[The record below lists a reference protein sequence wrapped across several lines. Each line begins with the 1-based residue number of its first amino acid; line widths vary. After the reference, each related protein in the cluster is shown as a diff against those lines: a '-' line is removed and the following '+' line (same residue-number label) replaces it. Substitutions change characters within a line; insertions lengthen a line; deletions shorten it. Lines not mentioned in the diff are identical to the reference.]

1 MKILVIG
8 YGEIAEEFAK
18 LNKDFEF
25 IGIKRSGSSNLSNV
39 EIINCDYS
47 LGLPSQIMNLVF
59 DWILFFPKTD
69 GIDAE
74 AYKNGYLS
82 QLDTIRD
89 NFSSAKRIFISST
102 RVFSGYSN
110 IIVNEDTPTNPS
122 DQQGDVIAEYEQ
134 EILSHKGTTV
144 LRLGGLITTKSNFV
158 QLVIQKRLFTS
169 NKYINGIYITDV
181 LNLMGNILQGQT
193 SKKLVNAIMPVTM
206 KYSDFDPAF
215 EGEPVNAAVKS
226 IHYNDTSQFIYK
238 SIEQIK

>member
-110 IIVNEDTPTNPS
+110 IIVNEDTPAKPS
-122 DQQGDVIAEYEQ
+122 DEQGEIIKEYEQ

-206 KYSDFDPAF
+206 KYSDFEPAF
-215 EGEPVNAAVKS
+215 EGEPINAAVKS

>member
-69 GIDAE
+69 GNDAE

-122 DQQGDVIAEYEQ
+122 DQQGIVITEYEQ

-144 LRLGGLITTKSNFV
+144 LRLGGLITNKSNFV
-158 QLVIQKRLFTS
+158 QLVIQKRLFTN

-181 LNLMGNILQGQT
+181 LNLMVDILQGQINQ
-193 SKKLVNAIMPVTM
+193 KLVNVIMPVTM
-206 KYSDFDPAF
+206 KYSDFDPGF

>member
-47 LGLPSQIMNLVF
+47 LGLPSQIMDLVF

-69 GIDAE
+69 GNDAE

-206 KYSDFDPAF
+206 KYSDFEPAF
-215 EGEPVNAAVKS
+215 EGEPINAAVKS

>member
-69 GIDAE
+69 GNDAE

-110 IIVNEDTPTNPS
+110 LIVNEDTPTNPS
-122 DQQGDVIAEYEQ
+122 DQQGDVISEYEQ
-134 EILSHKGTTV
+134 EILSQKGTTV

-158 QLVIQKRLFTS
+158 KLVIQKRLFS
-169 NKYINGIYITDV
+169 NNKYINGIYITDV
-181 LNLMGNILQGQT
+181 LNLMVDILQGQINQ
-193 SKKLVNAIMPVTM
+193 KLVNVIMPITM
-206 KYSDFDPAF
+206 KYSDFDPGF

>member
-25 IGIKRSGSSNLSNV
+25 IGIKRSGSTNLSNV

-47 LGLPSQIMNLVF
+47 LGLPSQIMGLAF

-69 GIDAE
+69 GNDAE

-102 RVFSGYSN
+102 RVYSGYSN
-110 IIVNEDTPTNPS
+110 IIVNEDTPAKPS
-122 DQQGDVIAEYEQ
+122 DEQG
-134 EILSHKGTTV
+134 EIIKVYAVSYTHLT
-144 LRLGGLITTKSNFV
+144 LPTKL
-158 QLVIQKRLFTS
+158 LV
-169 NKYINGIYITDV
+169 
-181 LNLMGNILQGQT
+181 
-193 SKKLVNAIMPVTM
+193 
-206 KYSDFDPAF
+206 
-215 EGEPVNAAVKS
+215 
-226 IHYNDTSQFIYK
+226 
-238 SIEQIK
+238 

>member
-25 IGIKRSGSSNLSNV
+25 IGIKRSGSSYLSNV

-69 GIDAE
+69 GNDAE

-122 DQQGDVIAEYEQ
+122 DQQGIVITEYEQ

-158 QLVIQKRLFTS
+158 QLVIQKRLFTN

-181 LNLMGNILQGQT
+181 LNLMVNIMQGQMNQ
-193 SKKLVNAIMPVTM
+193 KLVNVIMPVTM
-206 KYSDFDPAF
+206 KYSDFDPTF

>member
-1 MKILVIG
+1 
-8 YGEIAEEFAK
+8 
-18 LNKDFEF
+18 
-25 IGIKRSGSSNLSNV
+25 
-39 EIINCDYS
+39 
-47 LGLPSQIMNLVF
+47 MNLVF

-69 GIDAE
+69 GNDAE

-122 DQQGDVIAEYEQ
+122 DQQGIVITEYEQ

-158 QLVIQKRLFTS
+158 QLVIQKRLFTN

-181 LNLMGNILQGQT
+181 LNLMVNILQGQMNQ
-193 SKKLVNAIMPVTM
+193 KLVNVIMPVTM
-206 KYSDFDPAF
+206 KYSDFDPTF

>member
-18 LNKDFEF
+18 LNKNFEF
-25 IGIKRSGSSNLSNV
+25 IGIKRSGSTNLSNV

-47 LGLPSQIMNLVF
+47 LGLPSQIMGLAF

-69 GIDAE
+69 GNDAE

-102 RVFSGYSN
+102 RVYSGYSN
-110 IIVNEDTPTNPS
+110 IIVNEDTPAKPS
-122 DQQGDVIAEYEQ
+122 DEQGEIIKEYEQ
-134 EILSHKGTTV
+134 EISSHKGTTV

-181 LNLMGNILQGQT
+181 LNLMGTILQGQT
-193 SKKLVNAIMPVTM
+193 SEKLVNAIMPVTM

-215 EGEPVNAAVKS
+215 EGEPINAAVKS

>member
-69 GIDAE
+69 GNDAE

-89 NFSSAKRIFISST
+89 NFPSAKRIFISST
-102 RVFSGYSN
+102 RVYSGYSN
-110 IIVNEDTPTNPS
+110 IIVNEDTPAKPS
-122 DQQGDVIAEYEQ
+122 DEQGEIIKEYEQ
-134 EILSHKGTTV
+134 EALSHEGTTV
-144 LRLGGLITTKSNFV
+144 LRLGGLITSKSNFV
-158 QLVIQKRLFTS
+158 QLVIKKRIFTS
-169 NKYINGIYITDV
+169 NKYINGIFISDV
-181 LNLMGNILQGQT
+181 LNLMVNILQGQI
-193 SKKLVNAIMPVTM
+193 SQKLVNAIMPETM

-215 EGEPVNAAVKS
+215 KGEPVNAAVKS
-226 IHYNDTSQFIYK
+226 IHYNDTSQFKYI

>member
-69 GIDAE
+69 GNDAE

-89 NFSSAKRIFISST
+89 NFPSAKRIFISST
-102 RVFSGYSN
+102 RVYSGYSN
-110 IIVNEDTPTNPS
+110 IIVNEDTPAKPS
-122 DQQGDVIAEYEQ
+122 DEQGEIIKVYEQ
-134 EILSHKGTTV
+134 EALSHKGTTV
-144 LRLGGLITTKSNFV
+144 LRLGGLITSKSNFV
-158 QLVIQKRLFTS
+158 QLVIKKR
-169 NKYINGIYITDV
+169 I
-181 LNLMGNILQGQT
+181 
-193 SKKLVNAIMPVTM
+193 
-206 KYSDFDPAF
+206 
-215 EGEPVNAAVKS
+215 
-226 IHYNDTSQFIYK
+226 FI
-238 SIEQIK
+238 

>member
-69 GIDAE
+69 GNDAE

-110 IIVNEDTPTNPS
+110 IIVNEDTLAKPS
-122 DQQGDVIAEYEQ
+122 DEQGEIIKEYEQ

-158 QLVIQKRLFTS
+158 QLVIQKRLFTN

-181 LNLMGNILQGQT
+181 LNLIGNILQGQINQ
-193 SKKLVNAIMPVTM
+193 KLVNVIMPVTM
-206 KYSDFDPAF
+206 KYSDFDPTF

-226 IHYNDTSQFIYK
+226 INYNDTSQFIYK

>member
-206 KYSDFDPAF
+206 KYSDFEPAF
-215 EGEPVNAAVKS
+215 EGEPINAAVKS

>member
-18 LNKDFEF
+18 LNKNFEF
-25 IGIKRSGSSNLSNV
+25 IGIKRSGSTNLSNV

-47 LGLPSQIMNLVF
+47 LGLPSQIMGLVF

-69 GIDAE
+69 GNDAE

-102 RVFSGYSN
+102 RVYSGYSN
-110 IIVNEDTPTNPS
+110 IIVNEDTPAKPS
-122 DQQGDVIAEYEQ
+122 DEQGEIIKEYEQ
-134 EILSHKGTTV
+134 EISSHKGTTV

-169 NKYINGIYITDV
+169 NKYINGIHITDV
-181 LNLMGNILQGQT
+181 LNLMSNILQGQT
-193 SKKLVNAIMPVTM
+193 SEKLVNAIMPVTM

-215 EGEPVNAAVKS
+215 EGEPINAAVKS

>member
-18 LNKDFEF
+18 LNEDFEF

-69 GIDAE
+69 GNDAE

-181 LNLMGNILQGQT
+181 LNLMGNVLQGQT
-193 SKKLVNAIMPVTM
+193 SEKLVNAIMPVTM

>member
-25 IGIKRSGSSNLSNV
+25 IGIKRSGSSDLSNV

-47 LGLPSQIMNLVF
+47 LGLPSQIMGLAF

-69 GIDAE
+69 GNDAK

-102 RVFSGYSN
+102 RVYSGYSN
-110 IIVNEDTPTNPS
+110 IIVNEDTPAKPS
-122 DQQGDVIAEYEQ
+122 DEQGEIIKEYEQ
-134 EILSHKGTTV
+134 EISSHKGTTV

-193 SKKLVNAIMPVTM
+193 SEKLVNAIMPVTM

-215 EGEPVNAAVKS
+215 EGEPINAAVKS
-226 IHYNDTSQFIYK
+226 IHYNDTSKFIYK

>member
-69 GIDAE
+69 GNDAE

-110 IIVNEDTPTNPS
+110 IMVNEDTPTNPS

-158 QLVIQKRLFTS
+158 QLVIQKRLFTN

-181 LNLMGNILQGQT
+181 LNLMVNIMQGQINQ
-193 SKKLVNAIMPVTM
+193 KLVNVIMPVTM
-206 KYSDFDPAF
+206 KYSDFDPTF

>member
-18 LNKDFEF
+18 LNKDFEY

-47 LGLPSQIMNLVF
+47 LGLPSQIINLVF

-69 GIDAE
+69 GNDAE

-158 QLVIQKRLFTS
+158 QLVIQKRLFTN

-181 LNLMGNILQGQT
+181 LNLMVNILQGQINQ
-193 SKKLVNAIMPVTM
+193 KLVNVIMPVTM